1 MMYSRNLFLRER
13 LIHIKLIKSPLKF
26 INGLFLFLFMS
37 SPEIAI
43 HNFIV
48 MEKVEKIVYVKRSQ
62 KDYSM
67 SFKLEVVREIESG
80 ELSTT
85 GARRKYG
92 IQARSTVVNWLRKY
106 GTFDWENQTPSN
118 MPKSTQQQ
126 LMELEQKVKLLE
138 KQKSLLEHQVERAD
152 KKAIIFDMM
161 IDLAEKEYN
170 ISIRKNS
177 SPEQSTS
184 TVKNTKKA

>member
-1 MMYSRNLFLRER
+1 
-13 LIHIKLIKSPLKF
+13 
-26 INGLFLFLFMS
+26 
-37 SPEIAI
+37 
-43 HNFIV
+43 
-48 MEKVEKIVYVKRSQ
+48 MEKTEKVVYEKRSQ

-67 SFKLEVVREIESG
+67 SFKLEVVKEIESG
-80 ELSTT
+80 LVSSS
-85 GARRKYG
+85 GAKRKYG

-118 MPKSTQQQ
+118 MPQSKEQR
-126 LMELEQKVKLLE
+126 LMELEAKVKLLE
-138 KQKSLLEHQVERAD
+138 KQKAMLEHQMERAD
-152 KKAIIFDMM
+152 KKTIIFDMM

-184 TVKNTKKA
+184 IEKNIKKA

>member
-1 MMYSRNLFLRER
+1 
-13 LIHIKLIKSPLKF
+13 
-26 INGLFLFLFMS
+26 
-37 SPEIAI
+37 
-43 HNFIV
+43 
-48 MEKVEKIVYVKRSQ
+48 MEKGEKIVYEKRSQ

-67 SFKLEVVREIESG
+67 SFKLAVVQAVESG

-85 GARRKYG
+85 GACRKYG
-92 IQARSTVVNWLRKY
+92 IQARSTVVNWLRKL

-118 MPKSTQQQ
+118 MSQSKEQR
-126 LMELEQKVKLLE
+126 LLELEAKVKLLE

-184 TVKNTKKA
+184 TKKNIKKA